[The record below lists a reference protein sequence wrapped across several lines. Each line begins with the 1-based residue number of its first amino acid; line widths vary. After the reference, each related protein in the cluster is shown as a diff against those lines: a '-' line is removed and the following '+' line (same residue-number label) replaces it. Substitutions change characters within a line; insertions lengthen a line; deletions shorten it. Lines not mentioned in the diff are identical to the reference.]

1 MSITDELME
10 CIKTAAWSYEDGMG
24 SRHVLHIYAD
34 ELADIAQ
41 RIRKAAKDAVDK
53 AHADGERSALKQ
65 ARSATEDYRKGY
77 ETGYETGYAD
87 AKAEDVDEEGS
98 SRFEQGSGITDEL
111 RDAFD
116 SCTVMAGVE
125 NDFECVYITKD
136 AAMLLAD
143 RIDERHGRA
152 LADAEL
158 CVSPTEAQMEELGWV
173 KLPVDAD
180 GVPIHVG
187 DEVEVG
193 SWPATPCIVRGIGL
207 GGTPWVLRIVQ
218 RDHEGEE
225 GYGEMHLPWPDNRA
239 GETVRH
245 IQPDS
250 WERIIGDA
258 MGAFLSD
265 GSPAEPTMAEL
276 VERCR
281 RLADGQGR

>member
-53 AHADGERSALKQ
+53 AHADGERNALKQ

-87 AKAEDVDEEGS
+87 AKAEDVDEECS
-98 SRFEQGSGITDEL
+98 SRFEQGSGITEEL

-173 KLPVDAD
+173 KLPLDAD

-187 DEVEVG
+187 DDVEGMNGENANARFLVLYDDDSWDVG
-193 SWPATPCIVRGIGL
+193 DRG
-207 GGTPWVLRIVQ
+207 WVPRLLRH
-218 RDHEGEE
+218 RK
-225 GYGEMHLPWPDNRA
+225 
-239 GETVRH
+239 
-245 IQPDS
+245 PDS
-250 WERIIGDA
+250 WERIIDDA
-258 MGAFLSD
+258 AKNIYPNGAFNPCWD
-265 GSPAEPTMAEL
+265 EVRAEL

-281 RLADGQGR
+281 RLAHEE